1 VPVDVG
7 LAELSNDL
15 INGAIVAFSVAFLGY
30 AIDAAYGNHAHRSVR
45 AARAATEGRL
55 PVLVGAA
62 TGAAA
67 GSAGSLPGAVEG
79 RPGGTPAAR
88 SNDASTPS
96 AWSKDAGTPASRR
109 GWFSGF
115 GFAERVGTAAIV
127 CTLIGWVLQ
136 LGAITS
142 RGLAVHR
149 LPWGNMYEFTLALT
163 FAAVTA
169 FLVILVRQPVRYL
182 GVFLMAPVVLALG
195 LAVLVLYVAP
205 APLMPALHSYWLAI
219 HVTAAII
226 ASGVFMV
233 GTAAT
238 VMFLIA
244 DRYAAATKAGKRVRF
259 AALARMMPDPETLDR
274 TAYRAY
280 AFAFPI
286 WTFAVIAGAIW
297 AEYAWGHYWQWD
309 PKETWAFITWIVY
322 AGYLHARA
330 TAGWRGRK
338 AAYIAMI
345 GFATIVFNYFVINIF
360 ISGMHS
366 YAGV

>member
-1 VPVDVG
+1 VPVDIG
-7 LAELSNDL
+7 LAKLSNDL
-15 INGAIVAFSVAFLGY
+15 INGGIVAYSLAILGF
-30 AIDAAYGNHAHRSVR
+30 ALDAAYGNHARP
-45 AARAATEGRL
+45 AAAATRAQAVPEKSFA
-55 PVLVGAA
+55 LVGASIGPSPA
-62 TGAAA
+62 AVEVPGNGSDGPAVPAA
-67 GSAGSLPGAVEG
+67 GALTRHVG
-79 RPGGTPAAR
+79 RIAIGFTVV
-88 SNDASTPS
+88 
-96 AWSKDAGTPASRR
+96 
-109 GWFSGF
+109 GWLL
-115 GFAERVGTAAIV
+115 E
-127 CTLIGWVLQ
+127 

-163 FAAVTA
+163 FAAVAA
-169 FLVILVRQPVRYL
+169 FLVIMARQPARYL
-182 GVFLMAPVVLALG
+182 GVFVMAPVVLALG
-195 LAVLVLYVAP
+195 LAVLVLYVPA

-219 HVTAAII
+219 HVSAAII
-226 ASGVFMV
+226 ASGVFIV
-233 GTAAT
+233 ATAAT

-244 DRYAAATKAGKRVRF
+244 DRYAVASAAGKPVRF
-259 AALARMMPDPETLDR
+259 TTLARILPDPQTLDR

-322 AGYLHARA
+322 AGYLHARS

-338 AAYIAMI
+338 AAYVALL
-345 GFATIVFNYFVINIF
+345 GFATIIFNFFIVNIF

>member
-1 VPVDVG
+1 MTLTAQ
-7 LAELSNDL
+7 LAGAGEAAASTSSENFKLTRRIGAL
-15 INGAIVAFSVAFLGY
+15 AVECTVIGWLLEGGAIL
-30 AIDAAYGNHAHRSVR
+30 
-45 AARAATEGRL
+45 
-55 PVLVGAA
+55 
-62 TGAAA
+62 
-67 GSAGSLPGAVEG
+67 
-79 RPGGTPAAR
+79 
-88 SNDASTPS
+88 
-96 AWSKDAGTPASRR
+96 
-109 GWFSGF
+109 
-115 GFAERVGTAAIV
+115 
-127 CTLIGWVLQ
+127 
-136 LGAITS
+136 S
-142 RGLAVHR
+142 RGLSVHR

-163 FAAVTA
+163 FASVTA
-169 FLVILVRQPVRYL
+169 FLVLMTRQRARFL

-195 LAVLVLYVAP
+195 LAVLVLYVPA

-219 HVTAAII
+219 HVTAAIV
-226 ASGVFMV
+226 ASGVFIV

-244 DRYAAATKAGKRVRF
+244 DRYALASAAGKPVRF
-259 AALARMMPDPETLDR
+259 TALARMMPDRDVLDR

-309 PKETWAFITWIVY
+309 PKETWAFITWVVY

-338 AAYIAMI
+338 AAYIAML
-345 GFATIVFNYFVINIF
+345 GFGTILFNFFVVNIF
-360 ISGMHS
+360 ISGLHS

>member
-7 LAELSNDL
+7 LARLSNDL
-15 INGAIVAFSVAFLGY
+15 IAGGIIAYSLGFLGF
-30 AIDAAYGNHAHRSVR
+30 ALDAAFGEGFDKR
-45 AARAATEGRL
+45 ALATTKSAAVPTQV
-55 PVLVGAA
+55 PALVGASTTSA
-62 TGAAA
+62 PPPRREDVPAGTDGAN
-67 GSAGSLPGAVEG
+67 P
-79 RPGGTPAAR
+79 
-88 SNDASTPS
+88 TPS
-96 AWSKDAGTPASRR
+96 SEKFKLTRR
-109 GWFSGF
+109 IGL
-115 GFAERVGTAAIV
+115 FAVV
-127 CTLIGWVLQ
+127 CTVIGWL
-136 LGAITS
+136 LEGGALAS

-163 FAAVTA
+163 FAAVAA
-169 FLVILVRQPVRYL
+169 FLVILTRQRARFL

-195 LAVLVLYVAP
+195 LAVLVLYVPA

-219 HVTAAII
+219 HVTAAIV
-226 ASGVFMV
+226 ASGVFIV

-238 VMFLIA
+238 VMFLVA
-244 DRYAAATKAGKRVRF
+244 DRYALASKAGKPVRF
-259 AALARMMPDPETLDR
+259 TALARMMPDPGVLDR
-274 TAYRAY
+274 TAYRAF

-338 AAYIAMI
+338 AAYVAML
-345 GFATIVFNYFVINIF
+345 GFATIIFNFFIVNIF

>member
-7 LAELSNDL
+7 LARLSNDL
-15 INGAIVAFSVAFLGY
+15 IAGGIVAYSVGFLGF
-30 AIDAAYGNHAHRSVR
+30 ALDAAYGNHAR
-45 AARAATEGRL
+45 AAAKSALRVPAQVPA
-55 PVLVGAA
+55 LVGV
-62 TGAAA
+62 AA
-67 GSAGSLPGAVEG
+67 GSAQSAGSGFSGASADGPAEG
-79 RPGGTPAAR
+79 AGSSSSAR
-88 SNDASTPS
+88 S
-96 AWSKDAGTPASRR
+96 
-109 GWFSGF
+109 
-115 GFAERVGTAAIV
+115 GFARRVGLAAIA
-127 CTLIGWVLQ
+127 CTGIGWLLH
-136 LGAITS
+136 LGAILS

-149 LPWGNMYEFTLALT
+149 LPWGNMYEFTVALT

-169 FLVILVRQPVRYL
+169 FLVILNRQPARYL
-182 GVFLMAPVVLALG
+182 GVFVMAPVVLALG
-195 LAVLVLYVAP
+195 LSVLVLYVAP

-226 ASGVFMV
+226 ASGVFIV
-233 GTAAT
+233 ATAAT

-244 DRYAAATKAGKRVRF
+244 ERYALATAAGKPVRF
-259 AALARMMPDPETLDR
+259 SGLARIMPDAETLDR

-338 AAYIAMI
+338 AAYVAML
-345 GFATIVFNYFVINIF
+345 GFATIIFNFFIVNIF